1 MCDSAGPDVTMIY
14 QDYAPFKRWMR
25 WLPEH
30 PEIDSETE
38 IKLINIAIDTAMQED
53 DRRGATGEWVGL
65 LGFSQG
71 SRMCASLLYTQQIRN
86 DTKSDERSTHP
97 DYKFGVLM
105 AGRGPLVVLD
115 VELARSQHRQ
125 SQSYDG
131 GGPSI
136 EHDSMGKTL
145 HLPTIH
151 VHGRKDPGLGFHRK
165 FLEDSCTKGT
175 TRLIEWDGE
184 HRVPIKPSDVS
195 LVAES
200 ILAIAK
206 ETGILKD

>member
-71 SRMCASLLYTQQIRN
+71 SRICASLLYTQQIRN
-86 DTKSDERSTHP
+86 DINSDGRYTKP
-97 DYKFGVLM
+97 DYKFAVLM

-125 SQSYDG
+125 PQNCDS
-131 GGPSI
+131 GGPSNENTSI
-136 EHDSMGKTL
+136 GETL
-145 HLPTIH
+145 YLPTVH
-151 VHGRKDPGLGFHRK
+151 VHGRKDPGLGFHQN
-165 FLEDSCTKGT
+165 FLEDSCTRGT

-184 HRVPIKPSDVS
+184 HRIPIKPSDVT
-195 LVAES
+195 LVVES